1 RRAGCPARPPS
12 PLRPPPR
19 SPPPPP
25 PPPRPPPPHL
35 HPPPPPPPLAP
46 PPPRPPPPPPLPPPP
61 LPLPPPPPP
70 PPPWAQVGFGRTK
83 PIVRDKRKT
92 RMVFMARQAL
102 ISQKVRPRLFSKAV
116 QAVDNF
122 RSISSG
128 TIIGFLFTL
137 TTSAMA
143 AASFTRLNIGCCSMM
158 RKLANWRQLL
168 KRRRF
173 SGRYRGGSVRAP
185 QELEMLL
192 EHLFAGP
199 RVSISLLG
207 RSAQLSRR
215 LHLFRQL

>member
-1 RRAGCPARPPS
+1 
-12 PLRPPPR
+12 
-19 SPPPPP
+19 
-25 PPPRPPPPHL
+25 
-35 HPPPPPPPLAP
+35 
-46 PPPRPPPPPPLPPPP
+46 
-61 LPLPPPPPP
+61 
-70 PPPWAQVGFGRTK
+70 
-83 PIVRDKRKT
+83 

-168 KRRRF
+168 KGAAF
-173 SGRYRGGSVRAP
+173 QAATGGVLSVRRKRWKRYWSIFSQDP
-185 QELEMLL
+185 GCLL
-192 EHLFAGP
+192 VSSAIQRNCHGDDIFSVSFEESGP
-199 RVSISLLG
+199 VFVPR
-207 RSAQLSRR
+207 
-215 LHLFRQL
+215 HRQLTPGVRAGCSALSSCPF